1 MQGISGILKSTFKKR
16 SVLSKQV
23 QSGMIVEFANQL
35 IHEFWG
41 KKGAEQARAKSIK
54 NKILTIFTANPGMSQ
69 EIKFKQN
76 KIVETVNAKFDER
89 VLNQLKIVAGG
100 IDKAEDVG

>member
-1 MQGISGILKSTFKKR
+1 MQGISGILKSTFNKR

-23 QSGMIVEFANQL
+23 QSGMIVEFVNEL
-35 IHEFWG
+35 IHEYWG
-41 KKGAEQARAKSIK
+41 KKGAEQAKAKFIK
-54 NKILTIFTANPGMSQ
+54 NKILTIFTVNAGMSQ

-76 KIVETVNAKFDER
+76 KILETVNTRFDER

-100 IDKAEDVG
+100 IDKGDDIP